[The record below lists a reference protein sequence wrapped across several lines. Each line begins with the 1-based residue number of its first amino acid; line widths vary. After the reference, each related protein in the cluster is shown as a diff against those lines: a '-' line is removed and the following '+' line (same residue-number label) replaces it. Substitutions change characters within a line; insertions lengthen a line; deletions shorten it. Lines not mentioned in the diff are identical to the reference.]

1 MKINTK
7 INKWDLIK
15 LKSCRKAKEI
25 IDKMKQNPSEWE
37 KIFADNAA
45 DKGLIF
51 KIHKQLIQLNIQ
63 KGEKR

>member
-15 LKSCRKAKEI
+15 LKSCSKAKET

-37 KIFADNAA
+37 KIFADNAT

-51 KIHKQLIQLNIQ
+51 KIQKQLIQLNIQ
-63 KGEKR
+63 KGKKR